1 MRIAFLSTVFIG
13 EYGVTRIVAN
23 QLPYLVAGGHKVDL
37 FACDLDVS
45 LVPAGVRAVRVPTHF
60 KGVGRALELG
70 NYDVVVACTDP
81 FYKIVAGLHLKA
93 VTIAYEHGYI
103 PVELTIPEE
112 RESHRKMVEA
122 RVSEIY
128 PAFTAV
134 VTISRYAVDYIRWPK
149 AMVLYNGGDHF
160 AKLGGAATAKIASTA
175 ATAQGNNVAPLTK
188 TATLTK
194 TAPLTVLM
202 VTRFRTTEWLYKGL
216 DELCRLKGDLGEGY
230 NIVVVGGGDNDTY
243 AKLAACGIDAR
254 PPVKDPAKMA
264 ELYNSCDVLVSFSKC
279 EMFNLPLVEAGFAH
293 KPALALNVCAHP
305 EVTPFVFESY
315 EGIRDYLKNATAE
328 SLNADGEKMFQFV
341 DGKFRSEYNG
351 KRFAEIVNEVCPA
364 PANGRASFAFHFYWM
379 FWKLRNFVR
388 VGIYQK
394 LRAAGSHKCCDSK
407 CRGEAE

>member
-23 QLPYLVAGGHKVDL
+23 QLPYLVAAGHKVDL
-37 FACDLDVS
+37 YACDLDNS
-45 LVPAGVRAVRVPTHF
+45 LVPLGVRAVRVPTHF
-60 KGVGRALELG
+60 KGVGRALESG

-81 FYKIVAGLHLKA
+81 FYKIVADLKLDA
-93 VTIAYEHGYI
+93 ATIAYEHGYI

-122 RVSEIY
+122 RVGKIY

-134 VTISRYAVDYIRWPK
+134 VTISRYAVEYIRWPK

-175 ATAQGNNVAPLTK
+175 ATAQGNNVAPLT
-188 TATLTK
+188 
-194 TAPLTVLM
+194 VLM

-216 DELCRLKGDLGEGY
+216 DELCRLKKDLGDGY
-230 NIVVVGGGDNDTY
+230 KVVVVGGGDSETY
-243 AKLAACGIDAR
+243 AKLSACGIDAR
-254 PPVKDPAKMA
+254 PPVKDPVQMA
-264 ELYNSCDVLVSFSKC
+264 QLYAECDVLVSFSKC

-293 KPALALNVCAHP
+293 KPALALNLCAHP
-305 EVTPFVFESY
+305 EVTPFVFDDY
-315 EGIRDYLKNATAE
+315 EGIRDYLKNATAR
-328 SLNADGEKMFQFV
+328 SLGDDGEKMFAFV

-351 KRFAEIVNEVCPA
+351 RRFAEIVAEVCPA
-364 PANGRASFAFHFYWM
+364 PQNRSPGFAFGFYWM

-388 VGIYQK
+388 VHAYQK
-394 LRAAGSHKCCDSK
+394 LRAAM
-407 CRGEAE
+407 RGTPQAQSQDGTLRRAG